1 MNRLGFIGGSD
12 IAAILNVSPYK
23 TAYQLYLE
31 KIGETIQTEETEY
44 QYWGKALEQAV
55 RDAFVARTGLVV
67 SKPDAIVHPQHSFLI
82 GHLDGFIESEQA
94 VLEIKCVSAYTK
106 SKWDDGEIPLEYL
119 LQAAFYC
126 ALKGC
131 SKAYFAVLFGGN
143 TYQQFH
149 YEYDPILGEQ
159 ILEAALQFWWH
170 VDMRIPPE
178 LTQVSDF
185 NKHYA
190 LTDNSSVE
198 ATEEVVQALAEIK
211 MLRSEVELL
220 EESINRCKMVVM
232 QHMQA
237 ADVVKRGDAILATW
251 KARKDGK
258 RVFLIKD

>member
-55 RDAFVARTGLVV
+55 CDAFVARTGLVV

-106 SKWDDGEIPLEYL
+106 SKWDEDEIPLEYL

-143 TYQQFH
+143 TYQQFE
-149 YEYDPILGEQ
+149 YEYDPLLGEQ
-159 ILEAALQFWWH
+159 IIEAACQFWWH
-170 VDMRIPPE
+170 VEMRIPPE
-178 LTQVSDF
+178 LTQIVDF
-185 NKHYA
+185 NLHYA
-190 LTDNSSVE
+190 LTDGSSVE
-198 ATEEVVQALAEIK
+198 ATEEVMNAISRYKLLKSEALAIEQS
-211 MLRSEVELL
+211 M
-220 EESINRCKMVVM
+220 NRCKITVM
-232 QHMQA
+232 QHMQSA
-237 ADVVKRGDAILATW
+237 QTLKRGDAVLATW
-251 KARKDGK
+251 KARKDKK
-258 RVFLIKD
+258 RVFLVKD